1 MFLAISPLVPC
12 EDTPLVCSVYFFFLV
27 LFVVVK
33 CNTIHVIFL
42 IEFFKSYFSVTA
54 LTLCGIPQRSIFRS
68 NNPSFSS
75 VICLSLPKVW
85 CYSTLIKISL
95 LFQQND
101 YCGKVFKYW
110 VISGPYFSVFG
121 LNAEIYGVNLR
132 IPSKC
137 RKIRTRNNSVF
148 GHFSRSGHKWDL
160 KLSKDF
166 TNFCGGFPA
175 SINMLKVNN
184 QNITTMCEIC
194 SKLTIR
200 NQNDINANEVIDIVL
215 WCLYC

>member
-12 EDTPLVCSVYFFFLV
+12 EDTQLVCSVYFFFLV

-54 LTLCGIPQRSIFRS
+54 LTLCGIPQRFIFRS

-95 LFQQND
+95 LVQQND
-101 YCGKVFKYW
+101 YCGKVLCEEKLCVRTECGDLRSKSAY
-110 VISGPYFSVFG
+110 SVQMQE
-121 LNAEIYGVNLR
+121 N
-132 IPSKC
+132 
-137 RKIRTRNNSVF
+137 
-148 GHFSRSGHKWDL
+148 
-160 KLSKDF
+160 KDQ
-166 TNFCGGFPA
+166 
-175 SINMLKVNN
+175 K
-184 QNITTMCEIC
+184 
-194 SKLTIR
+194 
-200 NQNDINANEVIDIVL
+200 
-215 WCLYC
+215 